1 MMRTRGCISLISLL
15 RMHLVIEKRMQ
26 NADLIAFASSY
37 FLLFFYFLGISH
49 HLVHVFF
56 ARRSDTSSHGAEK
69 CMSFL
74 KNERLHALD
83 LGKIKKYLVAL
94 LLYDILMKKY

>member
-37 FLLFFYFLGISH
+37 FLLFFYFLVISH

-56 ARRSDTSSHGAEK
+56 ARRSGTSSRDAKK

-74 KNERLHALD
+74 KNERLHARYLE
-83 LGKIKKYLVAL
+83 KIRS
-94 LLYDILMKKY
+94 

>member
-1 MMRTRGCISLISLL
+1 
-15 RMHLVIEKRMQ
+15 MHSMPNERMQ
-26 NADLIAFASSY
+26 SAEFQQFASSR
-37 FLLFFYFLGISH
+37 LLSYFYFLVISH
-49 HLVHVFF
+49 HVVHVFF

-94 LLYDILMKKY
+94 LLYDILMKNIRKRNTKV